1 MAPVTAT
8 NFGVTVE
15 QLTPDLA
22 TYFGVATT
30 SGVVV
35 ADVDHAASVAGL
47 QRGDILIEVGGH
59 AIAKPDDF
67 NRQSRRKNGDVTL
80 PRIARLDRLS
90 PVRRARRRER
100 ISDALGTSYRTGRT
114 VTCGEHHERLDAVKH
129 ACTRVAAESV
139 ACHRR

>member
-1 MAPVTAT
+1 VAPVTAT
-8 NFGVTVE
+8 NFGLTVE

-47 QRGDILIEVGGH
+47 QRGDILIEVGGR

-67 NRQSRRKNGDVTL
+67 AHTTHAAGAPIGFT
-80 PRIARLDRLS
+80 
-90 PVRRARRRER
+90 VRRGAATRTIT
-100 ISDALGTSYRTGRT
+100 ISPP
-114 VTCGEHHERLDAVKH
+114 VTAGAP
-129 ACTRVAAESV
+129 
-139 ACHRR
+139 